1 MSKGTK
7 EDDYA
12 FVEKMAELLEQE
24 QEKDCETCPHK
35 TTCTWYISEHREQLE
50 AIMHE
55 VKQPLYRKSTLKC
68 KLSTNVPYRCA
79 NMVM

>member
-7 EDDYA
+7 EDNYA

-35 TTCTWYISEHREQLE
+35 ATCIWYISEHREQL
-50 AIMHE
+50 AAMLAE
-55 VKQPLYRKSTLKC
+55 VKQPLYRKSSTFC
-68 KLSTNVPYRCA
+68 KLSTNVP
-79 NMVM
+79 